1 MSRPDAGE
9 PAGLA
14 VLRGWADYRRLW
26 LSQLASSTGTQASA
40 LAYPLLAISVSR
52 SALAAGVIP
61 TVLILGRVLTRLPGG
76 YLADRWRRRRCMQLG
91 DGLRL
96 ATSLTVTLV
105 AAVASVPLWLLA
117 LCALVDG
124 VGYGLFRPAEV
135 AAIPHIVPRELIPR
149 AVAANET
156 REFSASL
163 AGPVL
168 GGLLFGVTPALPFGF
183 DALSYIVSLV
193 LVSRIRSELQAD
205 DDRARVSR
213 PGLFAGLR
221 WLVGRPA
228 TLMSFAVLGILGFI
242 AGGAEFAAIL
252 FVRRAGNPSWAT
264 GGVLAMAAVGGLI
277 GSLAAPRLTRALSQ
291 RVLLTGVAVLWCVFV
306 PVLAAGHQPALVG
319 AAMFVLV
326 AAVPVANTAVMSGV
340 VATTDSAILGSATSS
355 GSFLATGLQPLGPVV
370 VGALAGGLRPLGVT
384 AVMAA
389 FALVAACLGPFT
401 AVRHRAVAQQ

>member
-76 YLADRWRRRRCMQLG
+76 YLADRWRRHRCMQLG

-117 LCALVDG
+117 LCALADG

-183 DALSYIVSLV
+183 DALSYIVSL
-193 LVSRIRSELQAD
+193 
-205 DDRARVSR
+205 
-213 PGLFAGLR
+213 
-221 WLVGRPA
+221 
-228 TLMSFAVLGILGFI
+228 
-242 AGGAEFAAIL
+242 GGAEFAAIL

-384 AVMAA
+384 AAMAA
-389 FALVAACLGPFT
+389 FALVAACFGPFT